1 MLKRLR
7 DNIYARKWPA
17 YIEKPLVSLVYL
29 VAVALA
35 LILLGLCC
43 AVVMGLSPVVRSWF
57 H

>member
-29 VAVALA
+29 VAAALA

-43 AVVMGLSPVVRSWF
+43 AVVMGLSPIVRSWF